1 MTETDHQNELKEVKA
16 KAFKIL
22 EEEGVLRALEIVL
35 NENYDEDDLLEE
47 FSSPIKEVAAKTD
60 IEAEHGDNKHWTH
73 HAYLLGGVQKI
84 QISYYSSYSTFSD
97 DMDKKAK
104 LYVFNNDEIVL
115 YDRGS
120 AEKKYNGWG
129 SDPWSFSKNGA
140 MWLEVVKLNKVWM
153 GALKEIASEL
163 QRVGELDSEE
173 YRRSQEE
180 RAEKKKSNFDL
191 GDF

>member
-1 MTETDHQNELKEVKA
+1 
-16 KAFKIL
+16 
-22 EEEGVLRALEIVL
+22 VLRALEIVL

-47 FSSPIKEVAAKTD
+47 FSSPIKEVATKTD
-60 IEAEHGDNKHWTH
+60 IEAEHGANKYWTH

-84 QISYYSSYSTFSD
+84 QISYCEYSTPSD
-97 DMDKKAK
+97 DMKKKAQ

-115 YDRGS
+115 YDIGS
-120 AEKKYNGWG
+120 AEKKYDEWG
-129 SDPWSFSKNGA
+129 SDPWSFRKNGA
-140 MWLEVVKLNKVWM
+140 IWLQVVKLNKVWM

-163 QRVGELDSEE
+163 QRVGELESEE

-180 RAEKKKSNFDL
+180 RAEKNKSNFDL